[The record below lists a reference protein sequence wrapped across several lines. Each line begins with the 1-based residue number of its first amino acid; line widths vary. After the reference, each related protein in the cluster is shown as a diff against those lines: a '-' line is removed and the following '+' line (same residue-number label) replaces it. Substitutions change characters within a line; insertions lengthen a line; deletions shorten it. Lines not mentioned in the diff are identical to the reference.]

1 MCDPHERRKRRGCGL
16 SRHEG
21 HAAGGIIDSNLEHG
35 AVAAEGGKGDGVSL
49 AGHNW
54 TTERGGEIEGVAEE
68 KITRDPEPDA
78 DR

>member
-1 MCDPHERRKRRGCGL
+1 
-16 SRHEG
+16 
-21 HAAGGIIDSNLEHG
+21 LEHG